1 MSTVSASASNIPSGG
16 VAAVLPSPA
25 PLEAIV
31 ASLPGSGTCDT
42 SPASR
47 LRNRGDGGAAIDWA
61 LASSTADNLLWS
73 IQVAG
78 PLEMLRNTQD
88 TILPQLI
95 PAATKAINSIV
106 NNGKVI
112 ALGLIG
118 ASLFNTVALLVLG
131 VAAIQVCI
139 TWGFP
144 EWIPIPPQAID
155 GSPVSAS
162 ASSAS
167 TSASCPPP
175 EAWPNCNK

>member
-1 MSTVSASASNIPSGG
+1 MVISTASASASNIPSGG

-25 PLEAIV
+25 PVEAIV
-31 ASLPGSGTCDT
+31 ASEACGP

-47 LRNRGDGGAAIDWA
+47 LRNRGDGGAAINWA
-61 LASSTADNLLWS
+61 LASYTADNLLWS
-73 IQVAG
+73 IQVGG

-88 TILPQLI
+88 TVLPRLI
-95 PAATKAINSIV
+95 PAATNAIRSIV

-118 ASLFNTVALLVLG
+118 ASLFNTVALLVLA
-131 VAAIQVCI
+131 VAAIQACI

-155 GSPVSAS
+155 GTPVSAS

-167 TSASCPPP
+167 TSVSCPPP
-175 EAWPNCNK
+175 SAWPNCNK

>member
-1 MSTVSASASNIPSGG
+1 MSTASASASNIPPGG

-25 PLEAIV
+25 PVEAIV
-31 ASLPGSGTCDT
+31 AGSSGSGTCDT

-47 LRNRGDGGAAIDWA
+47 LRNRGDEGAAINWP
-61 LASSTADNLLWS
+61 LASNTAGNLIWS
-73 IQVAG
+73 LQLGG
-78 PLEMLRNTQD
+78 PLEMFRNTRD
-88 TILPQLI
+88 TVLPRLV
-95 PAATKAINSIV
+95 PAATNAIRSII

-112 ALGLIG
+112 ALGLVG
-118 ASLFNTVALLVLG
+118 ASLFNTVALLVLA
-131 VAAIQVCI
+131 VAAIQACI

-155 GSPVSAS
+155 GSPFSAS

-175 EAWPNCNK
+175 SAWPNCNK